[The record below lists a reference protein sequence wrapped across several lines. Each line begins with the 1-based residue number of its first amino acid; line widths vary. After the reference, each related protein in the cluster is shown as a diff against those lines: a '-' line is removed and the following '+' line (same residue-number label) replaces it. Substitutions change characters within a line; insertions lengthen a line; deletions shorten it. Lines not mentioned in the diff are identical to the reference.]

1 MTMVSELDT
10 LLYNLKMK
18 VFVCWECET
27 MADLQT
33 LLAAVDELSPQE
45 LIQLRD
51 YVKHRADTIV
61 WKLTPADLKT
71 IDEAMR
77 PVQQEAAGMSEA
89 EIVAAIDE
97 AIAEA
102 RDERKTKSRD

>member
-1 MTMVSELDT
+1 
-10 LLYNLKMK
+10 
-18 VFVCWECET
+18 

-51 YVKHRADTIV
+51 YVQQRTETIV
-61 WKLTPADLKT
+61 RKLTSADLKT

-77 PVQQEAAGMSEA
+77 PVQQESASMSEA
-89 EIVAAIDE
+89 EIVAAIDV
-97 AIAEA
+97 AIAEV
-102 RDERKTKSRD
+102 RDERNTKSRN

>member
-1 MTMVSELDT
+1 
-10 LLYNLKMK
+10 
-18 VFVCWECET
+18 

-51 YVKHRADTIV
+51 YVQQRTETIV
-61 WKLTPADLKT
+61 WKLTSADLKT

-77 PVQQEAAGMSEA
+77 PVQQEAASMSEA

-97 AIAEA
+97 AIAEV
-102 RDERKTKSRD
+102 RDERNTKSRN

>member
-1 MTMVSELDT
+1 
-10 LLYNLKMK
+10 
-18 VFVCWECET
+18 

-51 YVKHRADTIV
+51 YVQQRTETIV
-61 WKLTPADLKT
+61 WKLTSADLKT

-77 PVQQEAAGMSEA
+77 SVQQEAANMSEA
-89 EIVAAIDE
+89 DIAAAIDE
-97 AIAEA
+97 AIAEV
-102 RDERKTKSRD
+102 RDERNTKSRN